1 MSVSKSITDISF
13 IEPKHGDL
21 TTRNTTLEKSKT
33 FPEFKE
39 NKIGYYVTK
48 WDVKEKPAVISSRN
62 EDELSRLPSDVKVLY
77 LYKEKSIG
85 TDSEILES
93 GTIALQ
99 TKYER
104 KSSISSILKTLT
116 CCMRKTDED

>member
-1 MSVSKSITDISF
+1 MSVSKSIADIPF

-21 TTRNTTLEKSKT
+21 ITRNTTLEKSKT

-39 NKIGYYVTK
+39 NKNGYYVTK
-48 WDVKEKPAVISSRN
+48 CDVKEKPAVESSHN
-62 EDELSRLPSDVKVLY
+62 EDELSRLPSDIKILY

-99 TKYER
+99 TKHVHKTSIGSIF
-104 KSSISSILKTLT
+104 KSFT
-116 CCMRKTDED
+116 CCMKKTAED